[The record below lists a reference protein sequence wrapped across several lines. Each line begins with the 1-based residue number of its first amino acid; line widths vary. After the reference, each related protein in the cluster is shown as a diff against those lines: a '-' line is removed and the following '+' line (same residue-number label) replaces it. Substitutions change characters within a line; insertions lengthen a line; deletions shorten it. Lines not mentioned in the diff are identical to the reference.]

1 MKTSRHVETARRTGG
16 WLGSGALAAGL
27 ALLAACSL
35 PEAQP
40 DLTRFFVLTAATPKA
55 EATTAAAAAE
65 AAEAAP
71 RVVLRPVVVP
81 EFLRGRIMGVRM
93 AENEVK
99 FIDQARW
106 AEPLEAGLNRVLR
119 EDLAQQPA
127 TVRVVDRGGAE
138 HDFDVQVQ
146 LRRCEGVLPAGV
158 ARLTA
163 RIEVFSADLDPRLV
177 AQGEFA
183 TDVAGWDGKDYG
195 QLARKLSEAAA
206 GLSQRIIELLPAKNP

>member
-1 MKTSRHVETARRTGG
+1 MKTSRHFETARRAGG

-40 DLTRFFVLTAATPKA
+40 DLTRFFVLTAARPKA
-55 EATTAAAAAE
+55 EATTA

-158 ARLTA
+158 ARLAA
-163 RIEVFSADLDPRLV
+163 RIEVFTADLDPRLV

-183 TDVAGWDGKDYG
+183 TDIAGWDGKDYG

-206 GLSQRIIELLPAKNP
+206 GLSQRIVELLPAKNP

>member
-1 MKTSRHVETARRTGG
+1 MKTSRHLETARRAGRQ
-16 WLGSGALAAGL
+16 LRSGAMAAAF

-40 DLTRFFVLTAATPKA
+40 DLTRFFVLTAAAPKA
-55 EATTAAAAAE
+55 EATTAAAD
-65 AAEAAP
+65 AAP
-71 RVVLRPVVVP
+71 RIVLRPVVVP

-93 AENEVK
+93 AENEVR

-119 EDLAQQPA
+119 ENLSQQPA
-127 TVRVVDRGGAE
+127 VVRVVDRGGAE

-146 LRRCEGVLPAGV
+146 LRRCEGALPAGV
-158 ARLTA
+158 ARLAA
-163 RIEVFSADLDPRLV
+163 RIEVFTADLDPRLV

-206 GLSQRIIELLPAKNP
+206 GLSQRIVELLPAKKP